1 MNAFMNCKFY
11 TKKIENK
18 NENENENENGDD
30 NDNGN
35 KKKDFLNN
43 L

>member
-11 TKKIENK
+11 TKKFENK